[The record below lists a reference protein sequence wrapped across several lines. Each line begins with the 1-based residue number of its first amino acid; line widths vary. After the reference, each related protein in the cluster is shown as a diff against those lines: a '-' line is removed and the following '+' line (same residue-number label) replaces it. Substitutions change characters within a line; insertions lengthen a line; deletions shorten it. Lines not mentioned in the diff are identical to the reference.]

1 MITALSVLDV
11 IVSIALIGSVLM
23 QSGKGSGLSDAFGGG
38 GGYFGKGNDMDT
50 MMAKATIVLGILFAV
65 ITLVIAKLSKA
76 FVKSCILSDVGFFCI
91 CYNRYVY
98 IRRFKRG

>member
-50 MMAKATIVLGILFAV
+50 MMAKATIVPVSYTHL
-65 ITLVIAKLSKA
+65 TLPTT
-76 FVKSCILSDVGFFCI
+76 
-91 CYNRYVY
+91 
-98 IRRFKRG
+98 IRV

>member
-65 ITLVIAKLSKA
+65 ITLVIAKLS
-76 FVKSCILSDVGFFCI
+76 I
-91 CYNRYVY
+91 
-98 IRRFKRG
+98 

>member
-38 GGYFGKGNDMDT
+38 GGYLV
-50 MMAKATIVLGILFAV
+50 KAMIWIQ
-65 ITLVIAKLSKA
+65 
-76 FVKSCILSDVGFFCI
+76 
-91 CYNRYVY
+91 
-98 IRRFKRG
+98 